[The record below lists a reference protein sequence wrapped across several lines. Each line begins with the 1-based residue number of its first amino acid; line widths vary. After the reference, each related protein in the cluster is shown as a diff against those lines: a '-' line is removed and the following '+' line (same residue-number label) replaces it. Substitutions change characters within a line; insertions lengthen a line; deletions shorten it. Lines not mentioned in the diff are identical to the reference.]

1 MKDFIT
7 TIGLLIVGIGI
18 FAAAPAFGIV
28 VGAGLG
34 IWFLT
39 SHNQGIQSGAEQC
52 QQKLN
57 YRVNWISAF

>member
-34 IWFLT
+34 IWFL
-39 SHNQGIQSGAEQC
+39 HHIIKEYNQEQ
-52 QQKLN
+52 N
-57 YRVNWISAF
+57 NVNKS